1 MEDLNGRY
9 RQSLLY
15 DFYGELLNE
24 HQKEVYSAAVFD
36 DMSYTELAEEF
47 NVSRQA
53 AFDLVKRIQKK
64 LEGYESRLGLV
75 GRFVSARERA
85 DSLRERIDLLKQEI
99 DESVSGD
106 KVKNNLKE
114 KIDNIADLS
123 EEVFDFF

>member
-1 MEDLNGRY
+1 MEDLKGRY

-47 NVSRQA
+47 DVSRQA
-53 AFDLVKRIQKK
+53 AFDLVKRIEKK
-64 LEGYESRLGLV
+64 LESFEERLGLV
-75 GRFVSARERA
+75 GRFVTARDRA
-85 DSLRERIDLLKQEI
+85 DTLKTSIDSLKQEI
-99 DESVSGD
+99 DVSVD
-106 KVKNNLKE
+106 DIKKKKDLKE
-114 KIDNIADLS
+114 KIDNIAKVS